1 MTADAYSR
9 ELYDNPNAAVAVAAH
24 PENELL
30 AQSICTSIAGFRGWT
45 YAVQRVC
52 TGQSTYTC
60 TQICTSQN
68 LRKQDPETSERQW
81 FAAAAIH
88 VYSHRPSSSPGTP
101 SSPHIGLKVFHYG
114 NVDTVGCG
122 PNWCC
127 CHVAAN
133 DA

>member
-1 MTADAYSR
+1 MTADAYS
-9 ELYDNPNAAVAVAAH
+9 YDNQNAAAAVATH

-30 AQSICTSIAGFRGWT
+30 AQSICTSIAGFHGWT

-52 TGQSTYTC
+52 SSQSKITC
-60 TQICTSQN
+60 TQICTGQN
-68 LRKQDPETSERQW
+68 LQNQDPQTSGRQW

-88 VYSHRPSSSPGTP
+88 VYSNRPSSSPGTP

-114 NVDTVGCG
+114 NVDNTGCG

-127 CHVAAN
+127 CHVPA
-133 DA
+133 